1 MKYLGIIIHENL
13 TWSEHIKILSSK
25 INKRI
30 GILKRVRH
38 LLPQKELVR
47 LYNAIILPLFDY
59 GDIVWGDKSNKCLMD
74 DLQILQNKAAKVIL
88 GLPRANSSTEALKF
102 LHWVKL
108 YPRRE
113 MHRRA
118 AAFKYINGLMEV
130 EFNMIRNSAIHSYST
145 RGRNNL
151 HLPKVKTEWGKQ
163 RFAFHAAKDWNDL
176 DDEIRNIVN
185 FKTFKRELCCQNYF

>member
-13 TWSEHIKILSSK
+13 TWSDHIKILSSK

-88 GLPRANSSTEALKF
+88 GLPRANSSTEALET
-102 LHWVKL
+102 LHWAKL
-108 YPRRE
+108 YLRRE
-113 MHRRA
+113 KHCRA
-118 AAFKYINGLMEV
+118 AVFKCINGLMEV
-130 EFNMIRNSAIHSYST
+130 EFNMKRNSAIHSYST
-145 RGRNNL
+145 RGKNNL
-151 HLPKVKTEWGKQ
+151 HLPKVKIEWGKQ
-163 RFAFHAAKDWNDL
+163 RFAFHAANDWNDL
-176 DDEIRNIVN
+176 DDKIKNIVN
-185 FKTFKRELCCQNYF
+185 LKTFKRKLCCQK